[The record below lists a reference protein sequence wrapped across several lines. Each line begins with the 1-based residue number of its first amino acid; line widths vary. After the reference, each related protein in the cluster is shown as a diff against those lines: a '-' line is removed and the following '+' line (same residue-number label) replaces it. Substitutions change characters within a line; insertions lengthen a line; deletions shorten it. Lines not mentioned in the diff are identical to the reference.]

1 MALDEYKRKRNFT
14 KTPEP
19 QAVQAPH
26 SGRRFVIQKHAARR
40 LHYDFRLELDGVL
53 KSWAV
58 PKGPSLDPAEKRLA
72 VQVEDHPVAY
82 GGFEGIIPNGQ
93 YGAGAVLIWDQGE
106 WEPEGD
112 PEKSLQRGNLKF
124 KLHGRR
130 LNGRWALVRMRSD
143 APDNKQ
149 EWLLIKHR
157 DAYADQHTDVV
168 EQNTESVYTG
178 RTIQAVAQDQD
189 RVWRDG
195 QIEAA
200 AGGQV
205 TDDPVI
211 DPSRLPGARKADP
224 PAIFRPQLAMTVAS
238 APVGDDWLH
247 EIKYDGYR
255 LLCFLEE
262 GRVRLTT
269 RNGRDWTDRFAA
281 VAAEV
286 VHLPVRQA
294 VLDGEV
300 VVLRKDGT
308 TDFQALQNFFRGR
321 TPAKLVYI
329 IFDIPYLQGFD
340 LTQVPL
346 TGRKQMLQTL
356 LSMRPSDALRFGSQ
370 IAGRGAEVYGHACR
384 LGSEGIVSKKQDA
397 LYEQRRTETWVKVKC
412 RLRQEFVIGGYVGS
426 DKAPSGMRSLL
437 VGYYGD
443 AGQLIYAGRVG
454 TGFSDRQREMLRRLL
469 DQRRV
474 SMAPFAN
481 APRSRGVTWA
491 RPELVAEVVFAE
503 WTDEKLLRQPAFKGL
518 REDKPA
524 RQVVSETMTP
534 PEAQPDESES
544 PASTQIQKPF
554 GGLRLTHPDRM
565 LYPQAG
571 VTKSD
576 LWHYYQTVAERL
588 LPYIV
593 ARPLTLVRC
602 PDGVNAECFYQKHST
617 RSLPKALHQI
627 EIQEKK
633 GKKPYLI
640 IEDERGLAALA
651 QIAVLE
657 IHPWGS
663 SIVDPELPDT
673 VIFDLDPD
681 PELGWPFVIQAALH
695 LREILRCRGLVDFVK
710 TSGGKGLHV
719 QLPIR
724 RGPSWDAV
732 KEFAGAIARNLAKT
746 YPDRYTAS
754 MRKASRQGKIYI
766 DYLRNARGA
775 TSVAPYS
782 LRARPGAA
790 LSTPVHWHE
799 LSEQLGPQAYTLHH
813 LPGHIHQPGQD
824 PWKDYFRIENVL
836 SL

>member
-1 MALDEYKRKRNFT
+1 MALDDYERKRNFT

-19 QAVQAPH
+19 RAVEAPS

-53 KSWAV
+53 KSWAI

-82 GGFEGIIPNGQ
+82 GGFEGIIPKGQ
-93 YGAGAVLIWDQGE
+93 YGAGTVLIWDQGE

-124 KLHGRR
+124 KLRGRR
-130 LNGRWALVRMRSD
+130 LNGRWALVRMKSE
-143 APDNKQ
+143 APNKKQ

-157 DAYADQHTDVV
+157 DAYADHDTDVV
-168 EQNTESVYTG
+168 EQNTESVRTG
-178 RTIQAVAQDQD
+178 RTIQAVARDQD

-195 QIEAA
+195 HIEAA
-200 AGGQV
+200 AGKQV
-205 TDDPVI
+205 SGDPFI
-211 DPSRLPGARKADP
+211 DPSRLPGARKVDP
-224 PAIFRPQLAMTVAS
+224 PLTFRPQLATTVA
-238 APVGDDWLH
+238 AVPEGDDWLH

-255 LLCFLEE
+255 LLCFIED

-269 RNGRDWTDRFAA
+269 RSGRDWTERFAV
-281 VAAEV
+281 VAAEAI
-286 VHLPVRQA
+286 HLPVQQA

-321 TPAKLVYI
+321 TPAKLVYTV
-329 IFDIPYLQGFD
+329 FDIPYLQGFD

-346 TGRKQMLQTL
+346 TRRKQMLQTL
-356 LSMRPSDALRFGSQ
+356 LSMRSSDVLRFGSQ
-370 IAGRGAEVYGHACR
+370 ITGRGGEVYRHACR

-397 LYEQRRTETWVKVKC
+397 LYEQRRTDTWVKSKC
-412 RLRQEFVIGGYVGS
+412 RMRQEFVIGGYAGS

-437 VGYYGD
+437 VGYYSD
-443 AGQLIYAGRVG
+443 TGQLMYAGRVG

-474 SMAPFAN
+474 NKAPFAN
-481 APRSRGVTWA
+481 APRSRGVTWT

-524 RQVVSETMTP
+524 QQVVLETTP
-534 PEAQPDESES
+534 PEAQPDETES
-544 PASTQIQKPF
+544 LAPAPTQKPF
-554 GGLRLTHPDRM
+554 GGLRLTHPERM
-565 LYPQAG
+565 LYPHAG

-576 LWHYYQTVAERL
+576 LWHYYQAVAGRL
-588 LPYIV
+588 LPHIV

-602 PDGVNAECFYQKHST
+602 PDGVTAECFYQKHGT
-617 RSLPKALHQI
+617 RSLPKALHKI

-633 GKKPYLI
+633 GKKPYLFI
-640 IEDERGLAALA
+640 KDERGLAALA

-663 SIVDPELPDT
+663 SIIDPELPDT

-681 PELGWPFVIQAALH
+681 PALEWQFVIHAALH
-695 LREILRCRGLVDFVK
+695 LREILRSKGLVSFVK

-724 RGPSWDAV
+724 RGPGWEAV
-732 KEFAGAIARNLAKT
+732 KEFAGAIARNLAKA
-746 YPDRYTAS
+746 YPERYTAS

-775 TSVAPYS
+775 TSIAPYS
-782 LRARPGAA
+782 LRARPEAA
-790 LSTPVHWHE
+790 ISAPVHWHE
-799 LSEQLGPQAYTLHH
+799 LSELLSPQTYTLHH

-824 PWKDYFRIENVL
+824 PWQEYYLIKNLL

>member
-1 MALDEYKRKRNFT
+1 MVLDEYERKRNFT
-14 KTPEP
+14 KSPEP
-19 QAVQAPH
+19 RAVEAPA

-82 GGFEGIIPNGQ
+82 GGFEGIIPKGQ

-112 PEKSLQRGNLKF
+112 PGKSLQRGNLKF

-130 LNGRWALVRMRSD
+130 LNGRWALVRMKSE
-143 APDNKQ
+143 PPNKKQ

-157 DAYADQHTDVV
+157 DAYADHKIDVV
-168 EQNTESVYTG
+168 EQNPESVHTG
-178 RTIQAVAQDQD
+178 RTIQAVARDQD
-189 RVWRDG
+189 RMWREG
-195 QIEAA
+195 HIGAA
-200 AGGQV
+200 AERQV
-205 TDDPVI
+205 SDDPVV
-211 DPSRLPGARKADP
+211 DPSRLPGVRKVDP
-224 PAIFRPQLAMTVAS
+224 PLTFRPQLATAVAS
-238 APVGDDWLH
+238 APEGDDWLH

-255 LLCFLEE
+255 LLCFIEE

-281 VAAEV
+281 VAAEA
-286 VHLPVRQA
+286 VHLPVRRA

-300 VVLRKDGT
+300 VVLRKEGT
-308 TDFQALQNFFRGR
+308 TDFQALQNFFRSR
-321 TPAKLVYI
+321 TPAKLSYI

-346 TGRKQMLQTL
+346 KERKQMLKTL
-356 LSMRPSDALRFGSQ
+356 LSMRPNDILRFGSQ
-370 IAGRGAEVYGHACR
+370 ITGRGGEVYRHACR

-397 LYEQRRTETWVKVKC
+397 LYEQRRTETWVKSKC
-412 RLRQEFVIGGYVGS
+412 RLRQEFVIGGYAGS

-437 VGYYGD
+437 VGYYGND
-443 AGQLIYAGRVG
+443 GQLMYAGRVG

-469 DQRRV
+469 DQHRA
-474 SMAPFAN
+474 SKPPFAN

-491 RPELVAEVVFAE
+491 RPELIAEVVFAE

-524 RQVVSETMTP
+524 RQVVLETIPP
-534 PEAQPDESES
+534 PEPQPDEIQS
-544 PASTQIQKPF
+544 PAPPPTQKPF
-554 GGLRLTHPDRM
+554 GGLRLTHPERM
-565 LYPQAG
+565 LYPEAG

-576 LWHYYQTVAERL
+576 LWHYYQTVAVRL
-588 LPYIV
+588 LPHIS

-602 PDGVNAECFYQKHST
+602 PDGVTAECFYQKHGT
-617 RSLPKALHQI
+617 QSLPKALHQI
-627 EIQEKK
+627 VIQEKK
-633 GKKPYLI
+633 GKKPYLF

-651 QIAVLE
+651 QIAALE
-657 IHPWGS
+657 MHPWGS
-663 SIVDPELPDT
+663 SIIDPELPDT

-681 PELGWPFVIQAALH
+681 PALEWHFVIHAALH
-695 LREILRCRGLVDFVK
+695 LRDILRSRGLISFVK

-724 RGPSWDAV
+724 RGPGWEAV
-732 KEFAGAIARNLAKT
+732 KAFAGAIARNLAKT
-746 YPDRYTAS
+746 YPERYTAS
-754 MRKASRQGKIYI
+754 MRKASRQGKIYV
-766 DYLRNARGA
+766 DFLRNARGA
-775 TSVAPYS
+775 TSIAPYS

-790 LSTPVHWHE
+790 ISMPVHWHE
-799 LSEQLGPQAYTLHH
+799 LSELLSPQAYTLQH

-824 PWKDYFRIENVL
+824 PWQDYFRIENVL